1 MESRVLM
8 VLVGALLPS
17 AAVAQ
22 MPMSHGGGAA
32 SVTPLYEAVKGWLTK
47 AADQMPEA
55 NYSFKPT
62 PEVRSFGQIIGHVA
76 NSQYFFCSAVK
87 GEANPSKADFEK
99 TTAKADLV
107 KALKDSFTYCDGAHQ
122 INDMKATE
130 EITLMGTMKGS
141 RLWGLT
147 FNTAHDFEHYG
158 NVVTYLRLKG
168 LVPPSSQQGGM

>member
-1 MESRVLM
+1 MKTRMLM
-8 VLVGALLPS
+8 VLLGAALPG

-22 MPMSHGGGAA
+22 MPMSHGGGVA
-32 SVTPLYEAVKGWLTK
+32 SVKPVYDIVKGYLSK
-47 AADQMPEA
+47 SAEQMPEA

-76 NSQYFFCSAVK
+76 NAQFMICSAVK

-107 KALKDSFTYCDGAHQ
+107 KALSDSFAYCDGAYQ
-122 INDMKATE
+122 ISEMKSSE
-130 EITLMGTMKGS
+130 EITLFGSMKGS

-147 FNTAHDFEHYG
+147 MNASHDFEHYG
-158 NVVTYLRLKG
+158 NLVTYFRLKG
-168 LVPPSSQQGGM
+168 MVPPSSQQGGM

>member
-1 MESRVLM
+1 MKTPSLM
-8 VLVGALLPS
+8 ILLGTALPS
-17 AAVAQ
+17 AALAQ
-22 MPMSHGGGAA
+22 MPMSHGGGVA
-32 SVTPLYEAVKGWLTK
+32 SVTPLYEMAKGWLTK
-47 AADQMPEA
+47 SAEQMPEA

-87 GEANPSKADFEK
+87 GEENPSKADFEK

-107 KALKDSFTYCDGAHQ
+107 KALKDSFAYCDGAHQ
-122 INDMKATE
+122 INDMKAME
-130 EITLMGTMKGS
+130 EITVMNMKGS

-158 NVVTYLRLKG
+158 NIVTYLRLKG
-168 LVPPSSQQGGM
+168 MVPPSSQQGGM